1 MTVKR
6 EVKVFLDDMYE
17 SILKIEE
24 YVNSI
29 TEKEFEDST
38 EKQDAVI
45 RRLEI
50 IGEAAK
56 NIPFEIREKHA
67 QIPWRKITGMRDVV
81 IHDYF
86 GVSANTVWQTAT
98 VDLPL
103 LKPQIEDIITEL
115 EKK

>member
-1 MTVKR
+1 MIEKR
-6 EVKVFLDDMYE
+6 ETKVFLDDIYE

-24 YVNSI
+24 YVSSI
-29 TEKEFEDST
+29 TEKEFEDSS

-56 NIPFEIREKHA
+56 NIPAEIREKHS

-98 VDLPL
+98 VDLPV
-103 LKPQIEDIITEL
+103 LKPQIENIISEL
-115 EKK
+115 GRK